1 MKIEA
6 TNTRNKIPHKV
17 TFGRALTPK
26 ELVEY
31 KKTLAEA
38 KNKIGNDGKSVLIVP
53 DTCLPQASEY
63 NTGVGNLSSKKSLE
77 FFDFMKNYL
86 DINSIEI
93 LPAGEIS
100 PYQNGKFF
108 CAYNSSAF
116 SLSPHQIN
124 LELLTTPEFNSLI
137 TENDIK
143 KVVYENKYNSKILSD
158 ANRWVNYENVVNPN
172 SPFDLTLRKAYE
184 KFITLQED
192 NPLKKAFKEYKKE
205 NKDWLEPKALFKALT
220 KEYNDNS
227 NWKEW
232 AQQDKELLIDIDK
245 TKQKRIKSLL
255 SSNKQE
261 TEFYY
266 FKQFLADKHLE
277 HARKELNKKGL
288 KLIGDCLI
296 GFSYDERWAY
306 QKAFNQEYSIG
317 WGLPA
322 LDYETITKK
331 GSEAETLLKRKVQ
344 LFAKRYDSIRFD
356 VSWAYINP
364 KLTPYDWKNGA
375 PYSNN
380 REFGAK
386 ILDNIDKYVKEIKGK
401 DFDVKNLIHEFD
413 ASPADFQMVVNTQ
426 QGPRWQ
432 NPMMNRTKAL
442 GTTYMSPT
450 WGNNETYLKLN
461 NNTPNFILG
470 AGNHDPQPL
479 RQIAYAIPDIN
490 GEIHKPAQIEYL
502 SKLFNINQQTLNNPI
517 EFIKAKFAEILTAK
531 HNQFFYIDVFGN
543 ERRFDSQIQNT
554 PQNYR
559 HKIPENYEQAY
570 IKEVEKGHAFNPMD
584 ALEKVF
590 KIKKLDK
597 KEPKLYAKIVEFKNI
612 LQAKTDIFINNLM
625 EVNSNNTTQK
635 EKIKNISKK
644 STKASLLL
652 GTVVMLIGGTIYFFS
667 NKQIKEKGNN

>member
-1 MKIEA
+1 
-6 TNTRNKIPHKV
+6 
-17 TFGRALTPK
+17 
-26 ELVEY
+26 
-31 KKTLAEA
+31 
-38 KNKIGNDGKSVLIVP
+38 
-53 DTCLPQASEY
+53 
-63 NTGVGNLSSKKSLE
+63 
-77 FFDFMKNYL
+77 
-86 DINSIEI
+86 
-93 LPAGEIS
+93 
-100 PYQNGKFF
+100 
-108 CAYNSSAF
+108 
-116 SLSPHQIN
+116 
-124 LELLTTPEFNSLI
+124 
-137 TENDIK
+137 
-143 KVVYENKYNSKILSD
+143 
-158 ANRWVNYENVVNPN
+158 
-172 SPFDLTLRKAYE
+172 
-184 KFITLQED
+184 
-192 NPLKKAFKEYKKE
+192 
-205 NKDWLEPKALFKALT
+205 
-220 KEYNDNS
+220 
-227 NWKEW
+227 
-232 AQQDKELLIDIDK
+232 
-245 TKQKRIKSLL
+245 
-255 SSNKQE
+255 
-261 TEFYY
+261 
-266 FKQFLADKHLE
+266 
-277 HARKELNKKGL
+277 
-288 KLIGDCLI
+288 
-296 GFSYDERWAY
+296 
-306 QKAFNQEYSIG
+306 
-317 WGLPA
+317 
-322 LDYETITKK
+322 
-331 GSEAETLLKRKVQ
+331 
-344 LFAKRYDSIRFD
+344 
-356 VSWAYINP
+356 
-364 KLTPYDWKNGA
+364 
-375 PYSNN
+375 
-380 REFGAK
+380 
-386 ILDNIDKYVKEIKGK
+386 
-401 DFDVKNLIHEFD
+401 
-413 ASPADFQMVVNTQ
+413 MVVNTQ

-461 NNTPNFILG
+461 YNTPNFILG

-531 HNQFFYIDVFGN
+531 HNQFFYIDVFGD

-597 KEPKLYAKIVEFKNI
+597 KEPQLYAKIVEFKNI